1 MKRADILRTA
11 ACVLLLLLLA
21 PYTCMAQE
29 ARGLSWLAVQNG
41 VFSPVFTPQRN
52 TYYAILENGIDSF
65 EAAGVEMRPFD
76 LNAKV
81 TAVCLDALD
90 ERDKLP
96 EGRRVTYLITVEEG
110 DQDVSRYYL
119 KLYRKAAYTAPIHT
133 GLELANITI
142 NGGAVEVPNFSGIKA
157 YYEVDVL
164 PREKLHIQAYPADRS
179 KMATVVNA
187 PKIMPDEPVC
197 VSILVSSG
205 EGGAAS
211 VYTLVLR
218 PQGFAVSERFTGFEL
233 LAAVIAAFVLGVAVS
248 RLAGRRRRH
257 A

>member
-1 MKRADILRTA
+1 M
-11 ACVLLLLLLA
+11 
-21 PYTCMAQE
+21 
-29 ARGLSWLAVQNG
+29 
-41 VFSPVFTPQRN
+41 FSPVFTPQRN
-52 TYYAILENGIDSF
+52 TCYAILENGIDSF

-76 LNAKV
+76 LSAKV

-119 KLYRKAAYTAPIHT
+119 KLYRKAAYTAPIRT

-164 PREKLHIQAYPADRS
+164 PGEKLHIQAYPADRS

-187 PKIMPDEPVC
+187 PEIMPDEPVC

-205 EGGAAS
+205 EGEAAS

-233 LAAVIAAFVLGVAVS
+233 LAAVIAAFALGVAVS
-248 RLAGRRRRH
+248 RLSGRRRRH

>member
-1 MKRADILRTA
+1 MKETSILRTA
-11 ACVLLLLLLA
+11 ACLLLLLFLVPHISLA
-21 PYTCMAQE
+21 E
-29 ARGLSWLAVQNG
+29 EVRGLSWLAVQKG
-41 VFSPVFTPQRN
+41 VFSPIFTPQRN

-65 EAAGVEMRPFD
+65 EAAGVELRPFD
-76 LNAKV
+76 PNARI
-81 TAVCLDALD
+81 TTVCLDVLN
-90 ERDKLP
+90 EQGRLP

-119 KLYRKAAYTAPIHT
+119 KLYRKAAYTAPIQE

-164 PREKLHIQAYPADRS
+164 PGEKLHIQAYPADRS
-179 KMATVVNA
+179 KMATIVNA
-187 PKIMPDEPVC
+187 PKFMPDDPVC
-197 VSILVSSG
+197 VSILVSGGDGG
-205 EGGAAS
+205 EAS

-233 LAAVIAAFVLGVAVS
+233 LAAVCAAFILGAATMH
-248 RLAGRRRRH
+248 LAGRGKEH